1 MKLTNSN
8 ASPPFRWDTGLLL
21 FTSSPSSLHYEADQD
36 PDMDLLAQLQ
46 SVSRALSYPIFLP
59 MRYKYT
65 LRL

>member
-1 MKLTNSN
+1 MTQ
-8 ASPPFRWDTGLLL
+8 
-21 FTSSPSSLHYEADQD
+21 HYEADQD

-46 SVSRALSYPIFLP
+46 SVSRVLSYPIFLP